1 MYAYSVRP
9 MVIRNATLDWPAMEK
24 LNFPWLKE
32 AYLSDP
38 EILDYKDEKEC
49 WYSNYKSLHQQ
60 SSPPGQHHC
69 GQHQRLVSQ
78 HQDRGA

>member
-1 MYAYSVRP
+1 MNAYFTFRCKYRCLRRIAS
-9 MVIRNATLDWPAMEK
+9 IIK
-24 LNFPWLKE
+24 LNFAWLKE

-60 SSPPGQHHC
+60 SSPPGRHHC